1 MFDLRTEER
10 LKAWRDFRNHIEVSE
25 TPLEDIACFWAKAP
39 YNSKVLDPYYVGSW
53 PDPWKL
59 VINNHYDL
67 LAITLGMCY
76 TLTLTA
82 RFKATRCELYTS
94 VVSGDEPRYMCVVD
108 NTHVLNLHHGAV
120 TTKDKMPPNAILLW
134 DSINNQK

>member
-10 LKAWRDFRNHIEVSE
+10 LQAWRDFRNSIEVSD
-25 TPLEDIACFWAKAP
+25 TPLQDVDQFWAKAP
-39 YNSKVLDPYYVGSW
+39 YSSKVIDPYYVASW

-82 RFKATRCELYTS
+82 RFNGVKCELYTS
-94 VVSGDEPRYMCVVD
+94 VDSKEDPRYMCVVD
-108 NTHVLNLHHGAV
+108 NKHVLNLHHGTVA
-120 TTKDKMPPNAILLW
+120 TNNEMPPNAILLW
-134 DSINNQK
+134 DSSNNQK